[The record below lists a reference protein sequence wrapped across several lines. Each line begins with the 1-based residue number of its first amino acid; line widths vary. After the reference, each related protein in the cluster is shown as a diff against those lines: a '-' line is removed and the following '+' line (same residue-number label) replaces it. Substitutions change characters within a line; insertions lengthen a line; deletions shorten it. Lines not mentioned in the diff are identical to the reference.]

1 MTPELLTATEI
12 EGVRGIFPHFGG
24 FTIAM
29 FNFSVDYVQEHPDLD
44 PGFQLSDSD
53 LDRFFETLSEAEV
66 LINRE
71 DFDRAERFV
80 RYQLERDI
88 ALRAWGDAGQFD
100 QIRSYDRQLGRAIRL
115 LDGVTTA
122 TDLLRAVS
130 EAEPDRIP

>member
-1 MTPELLTATEI
+1 M
-12 EGVRGIFPHFGG
+12 
-24 FTIAM
+24 
-29 FNFSVDYVQEHPDLD
+29 
-44 PGFQLSDSD
+44 
-53 LDRFFETLSEAEV
+53 